1 MSETNDRKIKI
12 LGAAWLGLGGLTFAF
27 VLTMLFPLVQGN
39 TPSPFEAGDEWWI
52 VVLVF
57 AVVGAICMVNGLAL
71 LRRNPVARRLLAIS
85 SIVLLLPSAAFLV
98 PLVVVLPSLW
108 LTLSPGGKEV
118 FESYMAR
125 ENG

>member
-1 MSETNDRKIKI
+1 MPETNNRRIKI
-12 LGAAWLGLGGLTFAF
+12 LGAGWLGLGGLTFAL

-57 AVVGAICMVNGLAL
+57 LVVGAICMVNGLAL
-71 LRRNPVARRLLAIS
+71 LRRHPVVRPVLAIS
-85 SIVLLLPSAAFLV
+85 SWVLLIPAAAFFV
-98 PLVVVLPSLW
+98 PLLIVLPSLW
-108 LTLSPGGKEV
+108 LTLSRGGKEV

-125 ENG
+125 EG